1 MQKKKTMKLQK
12 VTSMGDECIDIRAK
26 DDQFSVQPIR
36 RSFSMDSSGDRQF
49 YLAVQEAL
57 RHQNRQV
64 NEVNSIEGC
73 SGSGSRAKRS
83 FFSFGHG
90 SRSRSSVQP
99 VSLDP

>member
-1 MQKKKTMKLQK
+1 
-12 VTSMGDECIDIRAK
+12 MGDECIDIRAK
-26 DDQFSVQPIR
+26 DDQFFSVQPIR
-36 RSFSMDSSGDRQF
+36 RSFSMDSSGDRRF

-57 RHQNRQV
+57 RNQNWQV

-73 SGSGSRAKRS
+73 SGIGSRAKRS